1 MISGIVLKN
10 YYPHRSKLIILS
22 STGERLDLPVIKSNL
37 VARIH
42 SGYQVSCLVENVQG
56 CEKITALELLSAPQI
71 TSWQQLNF
79 LQQILNLCV
88 FGVMPGATC
97 LVAVNLLNLLL
108 QTPNLKLEPARQRLF
123 VCHLLA
129 VWGLI
134 PELLATTVEQVRY
147 MYQIGQ
153 LSLADLQI
161 MQINEAIE
169 RLLVSW
175 IGQLVQQYDG
185 VKTFGLIETVMP

>member
-1 MISGIVLKN
+1 MVSGIVLKN

-22 STGERLDLPVIKSNL
+22 SAGERLDLAVVQSNL
-37 VARIH
+37 IARIH
-42 SGYQVSCLVENVQG
+42 PGYRVQFLIELVHGVP
-56 CEKITALELLSAPQI
+56 KITALELLGAFQI

-88 FGVMPGATC
+88 FGVMPGTTC

-129 VWGLI
+129 VWGSI

-153 LSLADLQI
+153 LSLVDLQI